1 MKPSA
6 RKPLRLLLIGACA
19 ALGLVTP
26 AAAADFL
33 LECDN
38 GRSYPIHA
46 RAVSVAGDLV
56 TGRLVLGPRRSV
68 HIRLV
73 PMGVGYRYIARG
85 LWLDGWR
92 GTATLHFGPHASTAC
107 SVLPGSPVV
116 SSRA

>member
-6 RKPLRLLLIGACA
+6 RRSLRVLLIGACA

-26 AAAADFL
+26 ASADFL

-38 GRSYPIHA
+38 GRSYPIYA

-56 TGRLVLGPRRSV
+56 TGHLVLGPRRRV

-92 GTATLHFGPHASTAC
+92 GNAVLHFGRHASTAC
-107 SVLPGSPVV
+107 TVLPGPPVAR
-116 SSRA
+116 SLA